1 MARKKSEGRETLWRG
16 ILRRQAESGL
26 SICRFCAAEG
36 ISESSFYAWRKK
48 LRERQHGGTRTRQ
61 SRGREEVVSDDA
73 QLFVPL
79 KLLETAATLEIVH
92 PLGCR
97 IQVTGEVNP
106 VALRQVIKALDESGA
121 R

>member
-1 MARKKSEGRETLWRG
+1 MARKKNVGGEAHWRG

-26 SICRFCAAEG
+26 SISRFCAAEG
-36 ISESSFYAWRKK
+36 ISEPSFYAWRKK
-48 LRERQHGGTRTRQ
+48 LRERQHDGTRARQ
-61 SRGREEVVSDDA
+61 SRVRDEVVSDDA
-73 QLFVPL
+73 RLFVPL
-79 KLLETAATLEIVH
+79 KLLDTAATLEIVH

-106 VALRQVIKALDESGA
+106 VALRQVIEALDKSGA

>member
-1 MARKKSEGRETLWRG
+1 MARKKSEGRETFWRG

-36 ISESSFYAWRKK
+36 ISEASFYAWRKK
-48 LRERQHGGTRTRQ
+48 LRERRHDGTRARQ
-61 SRGREEVVSDDA
+61 SRGRDEVVSEDA
-73 QLFVPL
+73 RLFVPL
-79 KLLETAATLEIVH
+79 KLLDAVATLEIVH
-92 PLGCR
+92 PRGCR

-106 VALRQVIKALDESGA
+106 VALRQVIEALDERGA

>member
-26 SICRFCAAEG
+26 SIRRFCAGEG
-36 ISESSFYAWRKK
+36 ISEPSFYAWRKK
-48 LRERQHGGTRTRQ
+48 LRAGRHDDTRTRQ
-61 SRGREEVVSDDA
+61 PRGREEAVSDDA
-73 QLFVPL
+73 RLFVPL
-79 KLLETAATLEIVH
+79 KLLDSAATLEIVH
-92 PLGCR
+92 PFGCR

-106 VALRQVIKALDESGA
+106 VALRQVIEALDESGA